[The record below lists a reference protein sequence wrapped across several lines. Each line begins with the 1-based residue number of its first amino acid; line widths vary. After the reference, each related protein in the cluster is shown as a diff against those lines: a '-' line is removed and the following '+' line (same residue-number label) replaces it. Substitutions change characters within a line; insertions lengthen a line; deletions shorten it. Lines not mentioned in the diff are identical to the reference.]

1 MGNTE
6 EHAGPPDAQA
16 QTVDVIVI
24 GGGAAG
30 LAAASMAATC
40 GRSVVLLE
48 KDHEL
53 GGSTSWSVG

>member
-24 GGGAAG
+24 GFACGSEWLMVMVFSWG
-30 LAAASMAATC
+30 L
-40 GRSVVLLE
+40 
-48 KDHEL
+48 D
-53 GGSTSWSVG
+53 